1 MLEKAAVGPEKQ
13 QLQVFVSFQ
22 PNQELCLP
30 HQDVGTTYYMQKG
43 STSTTNKVWKYDK
56 AQQRT
61 EHKN

>member
-56 AQQRT
+56 A
-61 EHKN
+61 